1 MIEELY
7 LFYDCK
13 KSNRKNLRPNLC
25 FFANAKCYMDW
36 KEEYMNG
43 KECGKRIQQL
53 RQEMNLSQEQLAE
66 KLNVSQ
72 NMIAKIECGLRRPSI
87 DFLIELAEFF
97 ETSISYLVLGV
108 SAEHIDKKREIEEAI
123 ELIDQMAELLQGK
136 KEELLQMKKELE

>member
-43 KECGKRIQQL
+43 KGWRV
-53 RQEMNLSQEQLAE
+53 A
-66 KLNVSQ
+66 
-72 NMIAKIECGLRRPSI
+72 
-87 DFLIELAEFF
+87 LIIVPMQ
-97 ETSISYLVLGV
+97 TRGWI
-108 SAEHIDKKREIEEAI
+108 
-123 ELIDQMAELLQGK
+123 
-136 KEELLQMKKELE
+136 